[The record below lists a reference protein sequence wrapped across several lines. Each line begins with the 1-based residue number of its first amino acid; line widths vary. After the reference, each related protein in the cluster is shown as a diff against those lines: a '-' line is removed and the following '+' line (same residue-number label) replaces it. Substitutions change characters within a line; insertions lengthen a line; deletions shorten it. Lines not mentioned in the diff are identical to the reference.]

1 MTTWTRI
8 IAVAGSTAALG
19 LALSGIASA
28 DETPTGPAPMT
39 ISADQVKKRCEERVP
54 KIEARIKAATDR
66 INGDANTR
74 GSTKWLEAQAKA
86 ARDAGKEAKAKL
98 FDARKD
104 LRGDR
109 VTKLSDAQKR
119 VDAFQAEHC
128 AYPGGT
134 K

>member
-54 KIEARIKAATDR
+54 KIEARIKTATDR

-104 LRGDR
+104 LRSEKL
-109 VTKLSDAQKR
+109 TKLSDTQKR
-119 VDAFQAEHC
+119 IDKFQSEHC
-128 AYPGGT
+128 NYPGGT

>member
-1 MTTWTRI
+1 MTSWTRI
-8 IAVAGSTAALG
+8 FAVAGSTAMLG
-19 LALSGIASA
+19 LALTGVASA

-39 ISADQVKKRCEERVP
+39 VSADQVKKRCEERVP

-66 INGDANTR
+66 IGGDENTR

-86 ARDAGKEAKAKL
+86 AREAGKDAKAKL

-104 LRGDR
+104 LRGEKL
-109 VTKLSDAQKR
+109 TKLGEAQKR
-119 VDAFQAEHC
+119 IDTFQSEHC
-128 AYPGGT
+128 GYPGGT

>member
-19 LALSGIASA
+19 LALSGVASA

-54 KIEARIKAATDR
+54 KIEARIKTMTDR

-86 ARDAGKEAKAKL
+86 ARDAGKEARAKL

-104 LRGDR
+104 LRGEKL
-109 VTKLSDAQKR
+109 TKLSDTQKR
-119 VDAFQAEHC
+119 IDAFQSEHC
-128 AYPGGT
+128 NYPGGT